1 MAAMV
6 ISSRDFPN
14 AGLLPKL
21 SPPPFNNLGHMPLL
35 DYSLMMKQIWQV
47 VENIQVVV
55 ERFQRSRTI
64 WRTVSFAV
72 AIIFAILFTL
82 GFGVEY
88 LALALAL
95 AAGIGFAINGIAAAM
110 QKPSL
115 PKLIADVRADSIRSL
130 LDDNSEQ
137 LIISKAVNQR
147 IDAELSRV
155 GDGALGQALVPV
167 LTICADGNPFP
178 GYGRLQVDNTFT
190 CTPKEGKALDLSV
203 ENIRKAISERVLE
216 FVRSSGIQ
224 NVTCGEAV
232 VIHGASV
239 DLSSSFLN
247 EGEDGETFP
256 PLWMDI
262 RSRENL
268 ESRVL
273 DDPTVRVY
281 FAIQVCFPQ
290 YQTLATLFTRPF
302 FAGNAVGYQ
311 VALVTLGPPAQG
323 NGDLMERVNRHEFE
337 SSESFTTQSS
347 NVRLNW
353 IRRLHTRGSSSHKFQ
368 AESFDPGVLKKL
380 DESLSQAELDSY
392 KAEMR
397 RVADE
402 NVFWPGY
409 YSYYR
414 NWREINSLTFTT
426 HFFGKPESLAAV
438 RALYTQVSRAILDG
452 LDLNGYNVSD
462 YRDEKGVYSIHA
474 DKIDQL
480 VVGERVTITETTTEQ
495 KATVE
500 QPKT

>member
-1 MAAMV
+1 
-6 ISSRDFPN
+6 
-14 AGLLPKL
+14 
-21 SPPPFNNLGHMPLL
+21 
-35 DYSLMMKQIWQV
+35 
-47 VENIQVVV
+47 
-55 ERFQRSRTI
+55 
-64 WRTVSFAV
+64 
-72 AIIFAILFTL
+72 
-82 GFGVEY
+82 
-88 LALALAL
+88 
-95 AAGIGFAINGIAAAM
+95 
-110 QKPSL
+110 
-115 PKLIADVRADSIRSL
+115 
-130 LDDNSEQ
+130 
-137 LIISKAVNQR
+137 
-147 IDAELSRV
+147 
-155 GDGALGQALVPV
+155 
-167 LTICADGNPFP
+167 
-178 GYGRLQVDNTFT
+178 
-190 CTPKEGKALDLSV
+190 
-203 ENIRKAISERVLE
+203 
-216 FVRSSGIQ
+216 
-224 NVTCGEAV
+224 
-232 VIHGASV
+232 
-239 DLSSSFLN
+239 
-247 EGEDGETFP
+247 
-256 PLWMDI
+256 
-262 RSRENL
+262 
-268 ESRVL
+268 
-273 DDPTVRVY
+273 
-281 FAIQVCFPQ
+281 
-290 YQTLATLFTRPF
+290 
-302 FAGNAVGYQ
+302 
-311 VALVTLGPPAQG
+311 
-323 NGDLMERVNRHEFE
+323 MERVNRHEFE